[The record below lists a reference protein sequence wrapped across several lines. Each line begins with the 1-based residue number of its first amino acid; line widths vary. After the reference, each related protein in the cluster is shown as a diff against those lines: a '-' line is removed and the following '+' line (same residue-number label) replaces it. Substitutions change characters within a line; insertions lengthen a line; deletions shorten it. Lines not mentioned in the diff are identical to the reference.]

1 MCHTKRADDLRSPHP
16 GANGDARARGKPLR
30 VVPAMRRAG
39 AGRCCG
45 RTRERTGRA
54 QGEGREKGKWQIP
67 ACGRPGHK
75 EMGERKGL
83 REAMGPYPARI
94 GKNSVAQRGLHAL
107 LTAGIRRAG
116 CLTKLRIL
124 FHYQPELSSFAAGRE
139 RGGWSPM
146 LPRVSRADGPGRMLR
161 GESGDPT
168 LAGGRGV

>member
-54 QGEGREKGKWQIP
+54 QGEGREKGEWQIS

-75 EMGERKGL
+75 KMGERKGL

-94 GKNSVAQRGLHAL
+94 GKKTRS
-107 LTAGIRRAG
+107 RREA
-116 CLTKLRIL
+116 
-124 FHYQPELSSFAAGRE
+124 YMPY
-139 RGGWSPM
+139 
-146 LPRVSRADGPGRMLR
+146 
-161 GESGDPT
+161 
-168 LAGGRGV
+168 